1 MRRTTS
7 LLPLLVL
14 PMLLGGC
21 ANKAAIAHAESAVMS
36 DPNAVEVWVMLG
48 DTYKKAGRT
57 DDALGAY
64 QRALSLEPGSP
75 EVQSRIAA
83 LGSRSLGEAERL
95 ALANPMDDE
104 VWGDLGDEYAMRGE
118 TDKALEYYIYA
129 LRIDPSDSEWQRKVV
144 ELGGIDQ
151 VASIFEAQI
160 DGNDDE
166 AIGDFA
172 DMLSG
177 AGQME
182 RACELYARANEIDP
196 SDSEWREKLGGCPNH
211 APVAGYPETGPD
223 YPYYGPHYPD
233 GVMPPDTSEGGS
245 LVAMGR
251 AALANGEREQALQY
265 FQSALLEEPTDRDAL
280 TGVMVLTGKTLVEV
294 LERLAERI
302 PNNDELLG
310 DLADAYVAVGEL
322 DNALRTYRR
331 AAELDPSDSE
341 WRTKLSLL
349 DPTGQGT
356 GTPVPMEQPLFEL
369 PE

>member
-1 MRRTTS
+1 
-7 LLPLLVL
+7 LVL
-14 PMLLGGC
+14 PFLVGGC
-21 ANKAAIAHAESAVMS
+21 ANKAAITKAESAVMT

-64 QRALSLEPGSP
+64 QRALSLDPGSQ
-75 EVQSRIAA
+75 EVQARIAG

-104 VWGDLGDEYAMRGE
+104 VWGDLADEYGMRGE
-118 TDKALEYYIYA
+118 TDTALEYYIYA

-151 VASIFEAQI
+151 VAEVFESQI
-160 DGNDDE
+160 DGDDDE

-196 SDSEWREKLGGCPNH
+196 NDSEWREKLSGCPDH
-211 APVAGYPETGPD
+211 EPIGGYTEPGPD
-223 YPYYGPHYPD
+223 YPYYGPDYPGGVIGMVPD
-233 GVMPPDTSEGGS
+233 GPDGES

-251 AALANGEREQALQY
+251 SALVNGEREQALQY
-265 FQSALLEEPTDRDAL
+265 FQAALLQDPTDRDAL
-280 TGVMVLTGKTLVEV
+280 TGVMVLTGKTLVDV
-294 LERLAERI
+294 LELLAERI
-302 PNNDELLG
+302 PNNDELQG
-310 DLADAYVAVGEL
+310 DLADAYVAVGEI
-322 DNALRTYRR
+322 DSALQAYRR
-331 AAELDPSDSE
+331 ASELDPSDSE
-341 WRTKLSLL
+341 WRGKLSLL
-349 DPTGQGT
+349 DPTGEGT
-356 GTPVPMEQPLFEL
+356 GLPVPMEQPLFEL